1 MEYFKKIKLDIPW
14 INPDYDIVG
23 LQRRCAIFPIHKI
36 FQLDITALNP
46 MLIDWFKE
54 KDILI
59 KAYIFLTPPLSKS
72 LIHIDG
78 DDFHDC
84 WALNWAWGN
93 DQHEMHWYTPNG
105 QLDVNGGSTR
115 AGTTYR
121 SWDENEVVKVASTKV
136 DTPTICKIGVPHR
149 AENYSTLT
157 RWSISIR
164 PQVFTKWDRAM
175 SVFSKEIK
183 EYENGCKDL

>member
-14 INPDYDIVG
+14 INPAYDIVG
-23 LQRRCAIFPIHKI
+23 LQRKCEIFPIHKI
-36 FQLDITALNP
+36 FQLDINALNP
-46 MLIDWFKE
+46 TLVDWFGNKG
-54 KDILI
+54 ILI

-78 DDFHDC
+78 DDFHEC

-93 DQHEMHWYTPNG
+93 DQHEMHWYTLND
-105 QLDVNGGSTR
+105 QVSITGGSTR
-115 AGTTYR
+115 AGTTYK
-121 SWDENEVVKVASTKV
+121 SWNENEVVKIASTKI
-136 DTPTICKIGVPHR
+136 DTPTICKIGVPHQ

-175 SVFSKEIK
+175 SVFSNEIK
-183 EYENGCKDL
+183 EYENGC